1 MAIKKRAQDPSK
13 MRLNISENMMK
24 ILVEYTISYSP
35 SLANLANFR
44 KLLSVLDTES
54 YRYNYEIYNRMVL
67 CNMICDIRLDEGV
80 NMPAIIKERILEI
93 DPTMKETCD
102 TVDWRNDAVIGQD
115 ARSVTKYIDKKMQ
128 YYYYYVEMPEII
140 KLWDAANKGGFETA
154 ESTMI
159 ELDKRVSRL
168 SSIMENSSS
177 GAQLVRKINF
187 SDPDIGEKIINIARI
202 EQAPQT
208 ILQTGIRQLNANLG
222 PGFRGGKLY
231 VILGMSGKFKSG
243 TLLNLADQIREFNP
257 HLEDLVEGR
266 RNTILFITA
275 ENTINETI
283 ERIYNMY
290 ADIDAP
296 FLSTDPEIIKETI
309 LNKGKYLVADNER
322 GIDLEIQYYSNLEI
336 NTGRIYRIIDEMHAC
351 GQNVIGVIVDYIK
364 RIDSVF
370 PSNGDETVRVGYV
383 AKELKSLAIY
393 YNIPVITAQ
402 QVNRNG
408 NAIIDSAMRDGKA
421 DLLRFI
427 GNSDIGSAWAV
438 IEEADIAIM
447 INLERSLK
455 DQRMYLTFKFT
466 KKRYVS
472 QGEIISDYFNHPFAN
487 ESEIKLMTDVDKEQ
501 SVSIMSLA
509 TDLETVNQEEYER
522 SAQERPTVVKRVGSS
537 AILDAIGCGTKA
549 VDRAG

>member
-1 MAIKKRAQDPSK
+1 MAIKKRVSDPSK
-13 MRLNISENMMK
+13 MRLNISEDMIK
-24 ILVEYTISYSP
+24 ILVDYTLSYSP
-35 SLANLANFR
+35 SLGNLANFR
-44 KLLSVLDTES
+44 KLLGVLDIES
-54 YRYNYEIYNRMVL
+54 YRYNYEIYNRMIL
-67 CNMICDIRLDEGV
+67 CNMICGIRLDEGV

-93 DPTMKETCD
+93 DPTMKELCD
-102 TVDWRNDAVIGQD
+102 SMEWKNDKIIGQE

-128 YYYYYVEMPEII
+128 YYFYYVEMPEII
-140 KLWDAANKGGFETA
+140 NLWEACTKSGFDTA
-154 ESTMI
+154 ESTLMA
-159 ELDKRVSRL
+159 LDKKISRL
-168 SSIMENSSS
+168 AVTMENSST

-187 SDPDIGEKIINIARI
+187 SDPDIGEKIMNIARV

-257 HLEDLVEGR
+257 HLEELVDGK

-290 ADIDAP
+290 ADLDMP
-296 FLSTDPEIIKETI
+296 FLSTDPEIIKNTI
-309 LNKGKYLVADNER
+309 LDKGKYLVADNER
-322 GIDLEIQYYSNLEI
+322 GIDLEIQYYSNMEI
-336 NTGRIYRIIDEMHAC
+336 NTGRIYRIIDEMHAN

-364 RIDSVF
+364 RIDSVY
-370 PSNGDETVRVGYV
+370 PHNGDETVRVGYV

-421 DLLRFI
+421 DLLKFI

-438 IEEADIAIM
+438 IEEADIAVM
-447 INLERSLK
+447 INLERRVK
-455 DQRMYLTFKFT
+455 DQQLYLTFKFT
-466 KKRYVS
+466 KKRYVG
-472 QGEIISDYFNHPFAN
+472 QGEVISDYFNHPFSNA
-487 ESEIKLMTDVDKEQ
+487 SEIKLMTDVDKEA

-509 TDLETVNQEEYER
+509 SELVSVSMDEHEQSV
-522 SAQERPTVVKRVGSS
+522 QERPTVVRKVGTSS
-537 AILDAIGCGTKA
+537 ILDAIGCGNKMQN
-549 VDRAG
+549 AG